1 VKGQVQVELAGKKK
15 TMDISYHCTE
25 TSPQHIRLQ
34 GCKNMNFSDFELKP
48 PRKIGGLIRIN
59 EDIKVNF
66 NLFFQKTQFLTQI
79 FSNMKKAASA
89 VIVSGIILLLVSF
102 GLLYSMI
109 AIFPT
114 QAEEYFQPVFRWSDA
129 GTDWM
134 FYAHPFVLSI
144 ALKWFW
150 ERYKEI
156 LPGGLVLK
164 ALELAFVYGI
174 VAMLPVLWLTF
185 QCY

>member
-1 VKGQVQVELAGKKK
+1 
-15 TMDISYHCTE
+15 
-25 TSPQHIRLQ
+25 
-34 GCKNMNFSDFELKP
+34 
-48 PRKIGGLIRIN
+48 
-59 EDIKVNF
+59 
-66 NLFFQKTQFLTQI
+66 
-79 FSNMKKAASA
+79 MKKATSA

-102 GLLYSMI
+102 GLLYAMI
-109 AIFPT
+109 AIFPH
-114 QAEEYFQPVFRWSDA
+114 QAEEYFSPVFRWSNA

-156 LPGGLVLK
+156 LPGGTIMK

-185 QCY
+185 SAIDISAIMVLSWLGYGILQGFVAGLVFATLNP